1 GGTGKTQLVLEFAKQ
16 NHYRFSNIWFFDAT
30 SDASLIAD
38 FKELGRAA
46 GVGEDPKK
54 VQAFLES
61 KFQNFLCIF
70 DNADDKKVDLK
81 KYIPRGKNCNV
92 IITSRILEI
101 AQVASPGCCV
111 AVSDLY
117 KEDAITLLLG
127 HAHIADSDTNRE
139 QGSKIVD
146 ALNCHALAVSS
157 AGAYMQAFKTCTL
170 SDYLSVLNSKKKELF
185 EYQMKSLDGYSKS
198 VYSAFILSFEK
209 LSTQA
214 KHLLQM
220 CSFLHHTAIPV
231 QLFVNAAADD

>member
-1 GGTGKTQLVLEFAKQ
+1 
-16 NHYRFSNIWFFDAT
+16 
-30 SDASLIAD
+30 
-38 FKELGRAA
+38 
-46 GVGEDPKK
+46 KK
-54 VQAFLES
+54 VQTFLES

-70 DNADDKKVDLK
+70 DNADDKKVDLN
-81 KYIPRGKNCNV
+81 KYIPGGKNCNV

-127 HAHIADSDTNRE
+127 HAHIADCDTNRE

-170 SDYLSVLNSKKKELF
+170 SDYLSVLSSKQKELF

-198 VYSAFILSFEK
+198 VYSAFMLSFEK

-231 QLFVNAAADD
+231 QLF